1 MLKINIFTFEKKIL
15 KQKRGT
21 AIGTKFAPL
30 CSILFMAELEEEIME
45 ESEYKPYFWWR
56 YNDDI
61 IFSWENKLKFFID
74 KINKVHPSIKFTAK
88 WSQTSI
94 NFLDVTVS
102 LMEELTETDLYVKPT
117 DSHQYLQSSS
127 LQSNCV
133 TLSIVKRVYHIVILS
148 SYTTFVQKLTLLT
161 NASMIWKYFSRK
173 EDTVLNW
180 WGKNTLGKKNSS
192 N

>member
-1 MLKINIFTFEKKIL
+1 M
-15 KQKRGT
+15 
-21 AIGTKFAPL
+21 
-30 CSILFMAELEEEIME
+30 
-45 ESEYKPYFWWR
+45 
-56 YNDDI
+56 
-61 IFSWENKLKFFID
+61 
-74 KINKVHPSIKFTAK
+74 
-88 WSQTSI
+88 
-94 NFLDVTVS
+94 TVS
-102 LMEELTETDLYVKPT
+102 LIEELTETDLYVKPT